1 MYPTRPLFI
10 FSKTAR
16 TPHHIFNPG
25 ATRNLYG
32 FRLPIVTHI
41 PFTYYQHFLFF
52 AQYTLSSIHNGNT
65 GYSTVIVRNGTG
77 TCPCPTPKGSSTKK
91 NLADTIERKRAV
103 QVSFPLLQLTSANK
117 VSPVSVLRLL
127 RVAARRLQNQLLR
140 KGLFSHKTGNE
151 ERLRAG
157 DPKEFAA
164 ATPTNKLAGSER
176 SDLRRIRKGLK

>member
-77 TCPCPTPKGSSTKK
+77 TCPCPTPKETSTTK

-103 QVSFPLLQLTSANK
+103 QFPLPLLQLTSVNK
-117 VSPVSVLRLL
+117 VPPVSVLRLL

-140 KGLFSHKTGNE
+140 KGVSTQNRSKVNSNGSMSSTSYGPSTHGITSIQKPWVSHMSKSST
-151 ERLRAG
+151 
-157 DPKEFAA
+157 
-164 ATPTNKLAGSER
+164 S
-176 SDLRRIRKGLK
+176 